1 MIILVLNSGSSSV
14 KYQLLEMQD
23 KTLLASGLVERI
35 GQSGSAYKHER
46 LPGSDST
53 QVFFSEQ
60 EIPDHGTALDLVV
73 KLITGEETG
82 VIKDVSSI
90 NGIGHRIVHGGED
103 FNTPILVDDDVV
115 EGIRAQIPLAP
126 LHNPGGLAG
135 IETAKRLM
143 PGIPNVAVF
152 DTAFHQTMPPEAYRM
167 AIPAEL
173 YSELKIRRYGFH
185 GTSHLYVA
193 KQCAATLGQSFKD
206 TSCITVHLGNGCSM
220 AAVKKGRCVDTSMGL
235 TPLAGLVM
243 GTRSGDVDPA
253 LHAFLADQKSY
264 SIQDIDNLLNKQ
276 SGLLGLCGD
285 SDMRDIHA
293 RIEKGDKDA
302 ELALDI
308 FCRRV
313 TQYIGQYMAILDNTQ
328 AICFTAGIGENDERV
343 RELSCSTLSGLGII
357 LDKNRNQEVR
367 SGEVCEISS
376 PESRVKLLVIP
387 TNEELEIAAQTA
399 EVLSNKRSTVNQ
411 KS

>member
-1 MIILVLNSGSSSV
+1 
-14 KYQLLEMQD
+14 
-23 KTLLASGLVERI
+23 
-35 GQSGSAYKHER
+35 HER
-46 LPGSDST
+46 LPGTDTSQVYSD
-53 QVFFSEQ
+53 EQ
-60 EIPDHGTALDLVV
+60 DIPDHSTALDLVV
-73 KLITGEETG
+73 KLITGEQTG

-103 FNTPILVDDDVV
+103 FNTPILVDDDVI

-143 PGIPNVAVF
+143 PGIANVAVF

-193 KQCAATLGQSFKD
+193 KQCAATLEQSLEQ

-220 AAVKKGRCVDTSMGL
+220 AAVKQGRCVDTSMGL

-253 LHAFLADQKSY
+253 LHSFLADKKGY
-264 SIQDIDNLLNKQ
+264 SIQDIDSLLNKK

-285 SDMRDIHA
+285 NDMRDIHA
-293 RIEKGDKDA
+293 RIDKGDSDA
-302 ELALDI
+302 ELALKI

-313 TQYIGQYMAILDNTQ
+313 TQYIGQYMAILDKTQ

-343 RELSCSTLSGLGII
+343 RELSCTTLSGLGVV
-357 LDKNRNQEVR
+357 LDKKRNHEVR
-367 SGEVCEISS
+367 RGEICEINS
-376 PESRVKLLVIP
+376 PESRVKVLVIP
-387 TNEELEIAAQTA
+387 TNEELEIATQTA
-399 EVLSNKRSTVNQ
+399 QVLSS
-411 KS
+411 S

>member
-46 LPGSDST
+46 LPGTDTS
-53 QVFFSEQ
+53 QVFSNEQ
-60 EIPDHGTALDLVV
+60 DIPDHSTALDLVV
-73 KLITGEETG
+73 KLITGEQTG

-193 KQCAATLGQSFKD
+193 KQCAATLGQTLEQ

-220 AAVKKGRCVDTSMGL
+220 AAVKQGRCVDTSMGL

-253 LHAFLADQKSY
+253 LHAFLADKKGY
-264 SIQDIDNLLNKQ
+264 SIQDIDNLLNKK

-285 SDMRDIHA
+285 NDMRDIHA
-293 RIEKGDKDA
+293 RIDKGDSDA
-302 ELALDI
+302 ELALKI

-313 TQYIGQYMAILDNTQ
+313 TQYIGQYMAILDKTQ
-328 AICFTAGIGENDERV
+328 AICFTAGVGENDERV
-343 RELSCSTLSGLGII
+343 RELSCATLSGLGVV
-357 LDKNRNQEVR
+357 LDKKRNQEVR
-367 SGEVCEISS
+367 RGEICEISS
-376 PESRVKLLVIP
+376 PESRVKVLVIP
-387 TNEELEIAAQTA
+387 TNEELEIATQTA
-399 EVLSNKRSTVNQ
+399 QVLSS
-411 KS
+411 S